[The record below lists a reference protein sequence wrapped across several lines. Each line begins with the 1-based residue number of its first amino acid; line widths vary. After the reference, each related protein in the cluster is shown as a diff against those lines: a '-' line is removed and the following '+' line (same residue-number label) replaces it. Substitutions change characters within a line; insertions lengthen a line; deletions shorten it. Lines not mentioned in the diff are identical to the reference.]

1 MRYWPSFYN
10 TEWVGG
16 GMSGAGRSTTARI
29 ALMITF
35 LFLGT
40 ILLTVT
46 TAQSDDPKVLTH
58 ERNRLYFYGESNGD
72 GYATWP
78 MWNHAQAS
86 DPNSDDSIGEQN
98 AFVPGDPNNGGGTR
112 EFTFDGQVAS
122 DNITEINSELTI
134 TGNFRLSI
142 FCQGSCNTDVTVFL
156 RKGGVDITSVTVSP
170 ENEGGDTYIFEF
182 FHNIKEIKADETL
195 GLRIQFT
202 KPSGAGDGY
211 TLYLGQNDF
220 QMDIP
225 VIPPETSDI
234 GDVLLEEGSAWKT
247 PYADAGLGFQ
257 ASSTEKVGIVMPIF
271 LGILL
276 LAGAICGVV
285 FTPGMPAMTGAAVLT
300 CLSLIG
306 PMVAAPIVSYMDV
319 AEHSDVDME
328 PNMYTVDQFASL
340 EASSGSFLTEF
351 SQGDEFEIWVPLN
364 GNEVYSKSIQH
375 NGRSAILWGLA
386 HEEHNELLGNSEIT
400 TIAGRE
406 AIQLYFSSIIQYTD
420 DLDCTETSNENDT
433 DEDGQTSACAEYD
446 LTKSGGIVL
455 KVVLGQDGESV
466 RPINNVNVTLTDGTP
481 RNAVL
486 WTDTEPM
493 GTPQTWGSYS
503 LAGLIPAIGC
513 LGFGVWTIVNSKRNS
528 QYEDDEYD
536 FDDDFIDELDI

>member
-1 MRYWPSFYN
+1 MN
-10 TEWVGG
+10 
-16 GMSGAGRSTTARI
+16 GAGRSVGARVAMLIAVLFIATTS
-29 ALMITF
+29 LC
-35 LFLGT
+35 
-40 ILLTVT
+40 VV
-46 TAQSDDPKVLTH
+46 TAQSDNPKVLSH
-58 ERNRLYFYGESNGD
+58 ENNRLYFYGESNGD

-78 MWNHAQAS
+78 MWNHAQAT
-86 DPNSDDSIGEQN
+86 DPNSDDSIFEQN
-98 AFVPGDPNNGGGTR
+98 AFIPGDPNNGGGTR
-112 EFTFDGQVAS
+112 EFTFDGEVAS
-122 DNITEINSELTI
+122 DNVTEINSEQTI

-182 FHNIKEIKADETL
+182 FHNIKEVKAGETL

-234 GDVLLEEGSAWKT
+234 GDVLLEEGGQWET

-257 ASSTEKVGIVMPIF
+257 ELNTNKVGLILPIL
-271 LGILL
+271 LGIVL

-285 FTPGMPAMTGAAVLT
+285 FTPGMPAITGAAVLT

-306 PMVAAPIVSYMDV
+306 PVVAAPIVSYLDV
-319 AEHSDVDME
+319 AHHSDVDMQ
-328 PNMYTVDQFASL
+328 PDMYTVDQFASL
-340 EASSGSFLTEF
+340 EASSGSFLTEY
-351 SQGDEFEIWVPLN
+351 SAGDEFEIWVPFD
-364 GNEVYSKSIQH
+364 GNQVYSKSIQH

-386 HEEHNELLGNSEIT
+386 HQEHNELLGNSEIT
-400 TIAGRE
+400 TVAGRE

-420 DLDCTETSNENDT
+420 NADCEEGANQNDT
-433 DEDGQTSACAEYD
+433 DEDGQTSPCAEYD
-446 LTKSGGIVL
+446 LTQSGGVVL
-455 KVVLGQDGESV
+455 KVILAQDGDTV
-466 RPINNVNVTLTDGTP
+466 RPINNVNVTLADGSP
-481 RNAVL
+481 RNAIL

-493 GTPQTWGSYS
+493 GMPQTWGMYS
-503 LAGLIPAIGC
+503 LAGLVPAIGC
-513 LGFGVWTIVNSKRNS
+513 LGFGVWTIVSSQQNSDD
-528 QYEDDEYD
+528 EDDDYD
-536 FDDDFIDELDI
+536 FEDDDFIDDLDI

>member
-1 MRYWPSFYN
+1 
-10 TEWVGG
+10 
-16 GMSGAGRSTTARI
+16 MSGAGRSTSARI

-40 ILLTVT
+40 ILLSVTT
-46 TAQSDDPKVLTH
+46 TAQSDNPKVLSH
-58 ERNRLYFYGESNGD
+58 ERNRLYFYGETGEG

-86 DPNSDDSIGEQN
+86 DPSSDDSIGETN
-98 AFVPGDPNNGGGTR
+98 AFIPGDPNNGGGTR
-112 EFTFDGQVAS
+112 EFTFDGEVAS
-122 DNITEINSELTI
+122 ENATEIDTEQTI
-134 TGNFRLSI
+134 TGNFRLNI
-142 FCQGSCNTDVTVFL
+142 ICQSGSCNTDVTIFL
-156 RKGGVDITSVTVSP
+156 RKGGVDITSLTVSP
-170 ENEGGDTYIFEF
+170 ENEGGDTYVFEF

-234 GDVLLEEGSAWKT
+234 GDVLLGEGSSWKT

-257 ASSTEKVGIVMPIF
+257 ASTTEKVGIFLPIL

-300 CLSLIG
+300 CLSLIV
-306 PMVAAPIVSYMDV
+306 PLVAAPIVSYIDV
-319 AEHSDVDME
+319 AEHSDVDML

-340 EASSGSFLTEF
+340 EASSGSFLTDF
-351 SQGDEFEIWVPLN
+351 SDGDEFEIWVPFD
-364 GNEVYSKSIQH
+364 GNNVYSKSIKH
-375 NGRSAILWGLA
+375 NGRSAILWGLG

-420 DLDCTETSNENDT
+420 DLDCTETSDENDT

-446 LTKSGGIVL
+446 LTQSGGVVL
-455 KVVLGQDGESV
+455 KVILGTDGESV
-466 RPINNVNVTLTDGTP
+466 RPVNNVNVTLTDGSP

-493 GTPQTWGSYS
+493 GMPQTWRMYS
-503 LAGLIPAIGC
+503 LSGLVPALVC
-513 LGFGVWTIVNSKRNS
+513 LGFGIWKITSSKTK
-528 QYEDDEYD
+528 QKEEDDLEEYD
-536 FDDDFIDELDI
+536 FDDDFIDDLDI

>member
-1 MRYWPSFYN
+1 MIG
-10 TEWVGG
+10 V
-16 GMSGAGRSTTARI
+16 GRSSSARI
-29 ALMITF
+29 AMILIF

-40 ILLTVT
+40 FFLSVT
-46 TAQSDDPKVLTH
+46 TAQSDNPKVLSH
-58 ERNRLYFYGESNGD
+58 ERNTLYFYGETGEG

-86 DPNSDDSIGEQN
+86 DPNSDDSIGETN
-98 AFVPGDPNNGGGTR
+98 AFIPGDPNNGGGTR
-112 EFTFDGQVAS
+112 EFTFDGEIAS
-122 DNITEINSELTI
+122 DNATEINTEVTI
-134 TGNFRLSI
+134 TGNFRLNI
-142 FCQGSCNTDVTVFL
+142 NCQGSCNTDVTVFL

-170 ENEGGDTYIFEF
+170 ENEGGDTYVFEF

-211 TLYLGQNDF
+211 VLYLGQNDF
-220 QMDIP
+220 EMDIP

-247 PYADAGLGFQ
+247 PYADVGLGFQ
-257 ASSTEKVGIVMPIF
+257 SSTTEKVGIFLPILF
-271 LGILL
+271 GIIL

-306 PMVAAPIVSYMDV
+306 PIVAAPIVSYLDI
-319 AEHSDVDME
+319 AHHSDVDMQ

-340 EASSGSFLTEF
+340 EASSGSFLTDF
-351 SQGDEFEIWVPLN
+351 SVGDEFDIWIPFN

-375 NGRSAILWGLA
+375 NGRSAILWGLG
-386 HEEHNELLGNSEIT
+386 HQEHNDLLGNSEIT

-420 DLDCTETSNENDT
+420 NLDCTENPNENDT
-433 DEDGQTSACAEYD
+433 DEDSQTSPCAEYD
-446 LTKSGGIVL
+446 LAASGGVVV
-455 KVVLGQDGESV
+455 KVILAQDGEIV
-466 RPINNVNVTLTDGTP
+466 RPINNVNVTLTDGSP

-486 WTDTEPM
+486 WTDTEAM
-493 GTPQTWGSYS
+493 GTPQTWGNYS
-503 LAGLIPAIGC
+503 LAGLVPATVC
-513 LGFGVWTIVNSKRNS
+513 LGFGIWVIVNAQNKK
-528 QYEDDEYD
+528 QDEDDDEDYD